1 MKMTKIAVILTCHNR
16 CKVTLQCLERLYSI
30 MREIDVYCVDDAS
43 TDGTAEL
50 ISKNFPQVKL
60 INGSGEL
67 FWCRGMNLAWKA
79 AVRNGEYDYYFWLN
93 DDLVLYENAFS
104 ELLECSKIQ
113 EGKAVVTGLVQEK
126 STHDAVYG
134 GTSFDGKL
142 IFANG
147 EMQNVKNMNGN
158 FVLVSKNI
166 VEKIGTFDEVYHHD
180 LGDVDYGMTAREAGF
195 NVVSSRCYIG
205 CTDAAL
211 KSKNERIRLYGVN
224 IVKRFKKLYSP
235 LGSNPFITFH
245 FKKKHE
251 NILSAVAFFIYV
263 HVINVLPDFV
273 WDIIRR

>member
-1 MKMTKIAVILTCHNR
+1 MKIAIILTCHNR
-16 CKVTLQCLERLYSI
+16 RKVTLQCLGHLYSI
-30 MREIDVYCVDDAS
+30 MSNIDVYCLDDAS
-43 TDGTAEL
+43 SDGTADAIKKE
-50 ISKNFPQVKL
+50 FPQVNL
-60 INGSGEL
+60 VSGDGNL
-67 FWCRGMNLAWKA
+67 FWCRGMNMAWKE
-79 AVRNGEYDYYFWLN
+79 AVKKGGYDFYFWLN

-104 ELLECSKIQ
+104 ELLECSKIV
-113 EGKAVVTGLVQEK
+113 EDKAVITGLVQEETTK
-126 STHDAVYG
+126 EAIYG
-134 GTSFDGKL
+134 GTSFEGKL
-142 IFANG
+142 ITANG

-158 FVLVSKNI
+158 FVLVPDAVVK
-166 VEKIGTFDEVYHHD
+166 KIGTFDEVYHHD